1 MSATTAKFILDLSS
15 MQETKKE
22 EPDGSAARQKFDKM
36 WEMALTDG
44 EITEKEINILWRYA
58 EAAGIDEGEFELMI
72 ENKVNMK

>member
-1 MSATTAKFILDLSS
+1 
-15 MQETKKE
+15 
-22 EPDGSAARQKFDKM
+22 M